1 MASGDVLSNDVIE
14 RRVGTTIRTSDTA
27 SVTTTETVSDSVTA
41 FLTSGRTYAVVWV
54 TGVTSDVAADSIFC
68 RIREDSISGNIL
80 SVNRVH
86 SPLTNGAGSRWPSY
100 NYVEFTA
107 ASTGNKT
114 FVSTF
119 VRASGTGNVKVTAG
133 TTTQTYLFVEY
144 SRG

>member
-1 MASGDVLSNDVIE
+1 MASGDVLSNEAVE
-14 RRVGTTIRTSDTA
+14 RRVGTTIRTSDTGT
-27 SVTTTETVSDSVTA
+27 VTTVETVSDSVTA
-41 FLTSGRTYAVVWV
+41 FLTAGRTYAVVWV
-54 TGVTSDVAADSIFC
+54 TGATSDVVADSIFC

-80 SVNRVH
+80 CVNRVH
-86 SPLTNGAGSRWPSY
+86 SPATNGAGSRWPSY

-114 FVSTF
+114 FVSTY

-133 TTTQTYLFVEY
+133 TTIPTYLFVDY